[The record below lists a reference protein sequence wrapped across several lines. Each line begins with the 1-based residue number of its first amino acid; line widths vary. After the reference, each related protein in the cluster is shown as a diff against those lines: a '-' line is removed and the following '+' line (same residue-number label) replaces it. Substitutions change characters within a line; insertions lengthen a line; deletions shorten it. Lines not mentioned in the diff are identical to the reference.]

1 MERKTGRPP
10 KGKRAPTV
18 ALKLPLEH
26 APVYEA
32 CAKELGLPIG
42 DFIGMC
48 MAQIFANG
56 ALSDAERAH
65 FAIPS
70 YITAQIAAK
79 RDRDAQQALLEPTQA
94 LLDLEEATR
103 AA

>member
-10 KGKRAPTV
+10 KGQRAPTV

-42 DFIGMC
+42 DFIGMV
-48 MAQIFANG
+48 MAQVFASG
-56 ALSDAERAH
+56 AASDAERAH
-65 FAIPS
+65 FGIPS

-79 RDRDAQQALLEPTQA
+79 RERDAQEA
-94 LLDLEEATR
+94 LLDREEATQ